1 MNAPRR
7 KRNSSRTNL
16 IISAGFH
23 VVIIGALV
31 FFAAREGLLGKQ
43 LKKIAVVMVPKEK
56 PPEKPKEPAKP
67 PEPPKEEPP
76 KTEPPKVV
84 AAPKIEAPKSVR
96 TEAPPPSL
104 APAAAPPPTAVPAID
119 FSDGAKAVQSTSDA
133 VGLYKNFVEFSI
145 RSKWVRPDD
154 IYDASYVAEVE
165 VGIDPNGNI
174 SGGQWKKLSGDQR
187 WDESVKRALAQTTK
201 VFRTPPKNFPGK
213 FIVRFDVTME
223 NATSAIEEALR

>member
-1 MNAPRR
+1 MSAPRR

-16 IISAGFH
+16 IISAVFH
-23 VVIIGALV
+23 AVIIGALV

-56 PPEKPKEPAKP
+56 PPEKPKEPEKP

-76 KTEPPKVV
+76 KTEPPKVL
-84 AAPKIEAPKSVR
+84 AAPKVEAPKTVR
-96 TEAPPPSL
+96 TEAPPPAL
-104 APAAAPPPTAVPAID
+104 APAAAPPPTAVPAFD

-145 RSKWVRPDD
+145 RSKWIRPDD

-174 SGGQWKKLSGDQR
+174 SGGDWKKLSGDKR
-187 WDESVKRALAQTTK
+187 WDDSVKRALAQSTK
-201 VFRTPPKNFPGK
+201 VTRSPPKNFPDR
-213 FIVRFDVTME
+213 FLVRFDVTME
-223 NATSAIEEALR
+223 NATSAIEEAVR